1 MPRKR
6 VRKTRQSQSELSNY
20 AAAHEDVKQGT
31 SLHGVN
37 RMSLLR
43 YLRKR
48 DKANE
53 DEGTGS
59 TITMGYAAHNK
70 ETGRPRRRTAGA
82 AARRSGF
89 SLYFS
94 GSQRKPRNARRRRS
108 ERLPCVPFITSPTS
122 LVTPLDTMAERSK
135 MTETD
140 QAEITKTKA
149 KQSSTATVW
158 TSRLPSSVQTIIASQ
173 SKSTLEE
180 VSELADQ
187 IMDVATPSQ
196 QITAVSANPGATS
209 ESNQIAALTR
219 QVQALAAKL
228 DRMSRPRKGGQP
240 TSVIIYHQP
249 GPCQTTGSFLTAGTT
264 QNSERRRV
272 DA

>member
-1 MPRKR
+1 MAPAADKYQRLKTELIKR
-6 VRKTRQSQSELSNY
+6 LTASRERQ
-20 AAAHEDVKQGT
+20 VKQ
-31 SLHGVN
+31 
-37 RMSLLR
+37 LLNHEE
-43 YLRKR
+43 L
-48 DKANE
+48 D
-53 DEGTGS
+53 D
-59 TITMGYAAHNK
+59 
-70 ETGRPRRRTAGA
+70 
-82 AARRSGF
+82 
-89 SLYFS
+89 
-94 GSQRKPRNARRRRS
+94 
-108 ERLPCVPFITSPTS
+108 FI
-122 LVTPLDTMAERSK
+122 R
-135 MTETD
+135 
-140 QAEITKTKA
+140 
-149 KQSSTATVW
+149 TVW

-196 QITAVSANPGATS
+196 QITAVSASPGATS